1 MSLYVTI
8 DMICQCVRFE
18 VVYYYYF
25 DIFTN
30 NAESSS
36 KTDEI
41 VVNRTGY
48 YISRASRASA
58 DTKEHEKNRKKKKT
72 PSVTCPA
79 IATRCREKV
88 HTYSYYASFL
98 VIQHLLPNVITS
110 LALIMIM
117 KMNRDYLNQL

>member
-48 YISRASRASA
+48 YISRARIARDPRARNKS
-58 DTKEHEKNRKKKKT
+58 TRKEPEKKKKKNSKRYL
-72 PSVTCPA
+72 PCY
-79 IATRCREKV
+79 R
-88 HTYSYYASFL
+88 YAL
-98 VIQHLLPNVITS
+98 QGK
-110 LALIMIM
+110 MI
-117 KMNRDYLNQL
+117 KS